1 MLLFPGLT
9 NPFSGLVFKWAMGHP
24 GLFFVYFRS
33 FHTNITIFNTNI
45 LGKCPSSIQC
55 WDSNPRHVERES
67 PPIMAR

>member
-45 LGKCPSSIQC
+45 LGKNVHPVSSAGIRTH
-55 WDSNPRHVERES
+55 DLLNASHLP
-67 PPIMAR
+67 

>member
-45 LGKCPSSIQC
+45 LGKMSIQYPVLGFEPTT
-55 WDSNPRHVERES
+55 S
-67 PPIMAR
+67 